1 MTSRSYGQYCPVAR
15 TLELVGERWTL
26 LLVRELLLGPM
37 RFTDLHAALPGI
49 PRNLLADRLRDLESH
64 GVLEGQELPPPAAR
78 TVYALTDAGRT
89 LQPAVTELARWGLTS
104 LDPPAPDESVSPA
117 TAVLA
122 GLAAYARPEA
132 ASGDAA
138 YRVEMDGRVFALRF
152 VGGGLVIEPPATAR
166 PDLTVRVSAATL
178 VRLRLGAESVRGAI
192 AAGRLRFDPDD
203 PLRAG
208 RFLDHFALPVH

>member
-15 TLELVGERWTL
+15 SLELVGERWTL

-49 PRNLLADRLRDLESH
+49 PRNLLADRLR
-64 GVLEGQELPPPAAR
+64 
-78 TVYALTDAGRT
+78 
-89 LQPAVTELARWGLTS
+89 
-104 LDPPAPDESVSPA
+104 
-117 TAVLA
+117 
-122 GLAAYARPEA
+122 RPEA
-132 ASGDAA
+132 GSGDAA
-138 YRVEMDGRVFALRF
+138 YRVEVDRRVFALRF

-166 PDLTVRVSAATL
+166 PDLTVRASAATL